1 MPEGTDRVVGV
12 SSFEVP
18 TTKGGGP
25 GAVTLTDGTV
35 LRVDRVVICTGY
47 LMTVPFL
54 PELVNDSIP
63 VEDADEKVIV
73 TDGTQYHNLHKDIFY
88 IPDPTLA
95 FVGVPA
101 YSATFTFFEFQAIAV
116 DAVFSRRAKL
126 PPTSQLRAEYQAK
139 VEKKG
144 YGRAFHSVKDEEV
157 EYVKELVDW
166 INSTTEATG
175 AKTVEPHSEAW
186 IAERKLLAEKY
197 LGRMKVVV

>member
-1 MPEGTDRVVGV
+1 MA
-12 SSFEVP
+12 SFEVP
-18 TTKGGGP
+18 PPSNNGL

-35 LRVDRVVICTGY
+35 LHVDRVVICTGY

-63 VEDADEKVIV
+63 VEAADEKVIV

-144 YGRAFHSVKDEEV
+144 FGRAFHSVRDEEV

-166 INSTTEATG
+166 INSTAEAAG
-175 AKTVEPHSEAW
+175 AKKVESHSEQW
-186 IAERKLLAEKY
+186 IEERKLLVAKY